1 MSKINHNYE
10 IYKKYKIKDIF
21 KELEDNKIP
30 DEIIYHEKDYKD
42 SLKRAGIIK
51 ELINRDGLK
60 CVHCGKIPEYF
71 ALAKDKANRWH
82 IDLYSEHEND
92 HYMYTIDHI
101 YPKSKGGKNDIE
113 NYQLLCKVC
122 NEKKGDNI
130 EGEEPKKHKVKTNSK
145 YINNKLLSLSQQI
158 KGILLKLK
166 NHKLVCIKPQKNF
179 TVYNEYEIQDINV
192 KVDSN
197 FDTKFLIYLRNDFG
211 EIVKTS
217 FDNFITKNDYE
228 TYFKNDRSI

>member
-122 NEKKGDNI
+122 NEKKGDKI
-130 EGEEPKKHKVKTNSK
+130 EGEEPKSKHKVKTNSK

-158 KGILLKLK
+158 KGI
-166 NHKLVCIKPQKNF
+166 
-179 TVYNEYEIQDINV
+179 
-192 KVDSN
+192 
-197 FDTKFLIYLRNDFG
+197 
-211 EIVKTS
+211 
-217 FDNFITKNDYE
+217 
-228 TYFKNDRSI
+228 